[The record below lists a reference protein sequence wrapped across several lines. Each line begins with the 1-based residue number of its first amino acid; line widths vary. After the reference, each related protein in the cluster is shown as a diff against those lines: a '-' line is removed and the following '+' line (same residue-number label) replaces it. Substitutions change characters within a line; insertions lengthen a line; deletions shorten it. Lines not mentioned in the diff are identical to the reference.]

1 MRPWTP
7 HITRGKTAYGRTDGR
22 MDGWTSFHVAH
33 SSAESKR
40 GNPSIQRRAVC
51 ACACVRVCGG
61 GLPKCLSIYSA
72 HPETTSRLTG
82 RHLLSLSVD
91 RSIDPL
97 FDDSSLSRLVVK
109 NTEFSGRG
117 YLYLFFS
124 LRFCFREKWVS
135 VGFFFWRFR
144 LMIVLLY

>member
-72 HPETTSRLTG
+72 HPETTSRLTS
-82 RHLLSLSVD
+82 RHLLSLSLSID
-91 RSIDPL
+91 RSIH
-97 FDDSSLSRLVVK
+97 SSTTLLCPGWLLKTLNFRD
-109 NTEFSGRG
+109 GDI
-117 YLYLFFS
+117 YIFFS
-124 LRFCFREKWVS
+124 RCAS
-135 VGFFFWRFR
+135 VLGRNG
-144 LMIVLLY
+144 LV